1 LGCLYSDQVYRQR
14 VNEHVEGGKRSGVR
28 GTPTFFVNDALV
40 DGSSGFDRVVR
51 AVAGGLWA

>member
-1 LGCLYSDQVYRQR
+1 

-40 DGSSGFDRVVR
+40 DGSFGFDRVVR
-51 AVAGGLWA
+51 AVAGGLRACRPR